1 MALKA
6 PGCLAL
12 LASVTPFLP
21 GHTGFAPLLGQAK
34 LVTISESLCLRFL
47 LPGVHPSQSGPC
59 PTLCP
64 ASPSRVPGLS
74 SSSLCNIYLLRCSL
88 PPRPP
93 DSWGQRLV
101 HWPIPGTPWPR
112 EGCPGDV
119 HLCGDSI
126 ACCYRILELG
136 SRL

>member
-93 DSWGQRLV
+93 
-101 HWPIPGTPWPR
+101 IPGDRGLFTGLSQGLR
-112 EGCPGDV
+112 GHV
-119 HLCGDSI
+119 RV
-126 ACCYRILELG
+126 ALG
-136 SRL
+136 LFICVEIP